1 MNANTIK
8 DIIKKMDIM
17 RNKIKQL
24 ESQINNAPI
33 LKEKGIIYKKIKIK
47 ED

>member
-33 LKEKGIIYKKIKIK
+33 LKEKGIRYRKIRVN
-47 ED
+47 D